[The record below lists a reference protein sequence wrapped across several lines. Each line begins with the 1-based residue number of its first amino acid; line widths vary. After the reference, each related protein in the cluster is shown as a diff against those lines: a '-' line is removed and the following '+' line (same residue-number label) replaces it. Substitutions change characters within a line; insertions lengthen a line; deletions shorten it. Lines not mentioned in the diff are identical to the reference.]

1 MKSSLVPPHNGSG
14 YLSNITYFKV
24 GGNKD
29 DVQQSFF
36 LAETLKY
43 LFLLFSDENII
54 STDQW
59 VFNTEVTLTS

>member
-1 MKSSLVPPHNGSG
+1 MFVLPFPYK
-14 YLSNITYFKV
+14 IWIFKV
-24 GGNKD
+24 GGIKD

-43 LFLLFSDENII
+43 LYLLFSDEHII

-59 VFNTEVTLTS
+59 VFNTEVKMEMSRTVK